1 PARSPPLADSPGADA
16 FPVLWL
22 HSRVRGPER
31 GRSHLHGPGNGAVVA
46 LRSVCDTVLALRL
59 SRSDLGRGTAAPGCL
74 DGARVRRRGRAR
86 PGGRSGRPWLD
97 PLVLRREAP
106 LARLLPRHGGRD
118 RVQPFDELPRVSS
131 RRRPAGG
138 GDEALPAAEPPESLQ
153 ALKPEVIHTGSMRA
167 LVIVPAWN
175 EERDLPAVLAELR
188 RVAPEWDVCVVDD
201 GSSDRT
207 AAVARE
213 GGARV
218 LRLPMNLG
226 IGGAVQTGYLWARER
241 GYEIAA
247 QIDGDGQHDPQYLEA
262 ALGPIRAGTA
272 DLVIGS
278 RY

>member
-1 PARSPPLADSPGADA
+1 
-16 FPVLWL
+16 
-22 HSRVRGPER
+22 
-31 GRSHLHGPGNGAVVA
+31 
-46 LRSVCDTVLALRL
+46 
-59 SRSDLGRGTAAPGCL
+59 
-74 DGARVRRRGRAR
+74 
-86 PGGRSGRPWLD
+86 
-97 PLVLRREAP
+97 
-106 LARLLPRHGGRD
+106 
-118 RVQPFDELPRVSS
+118 
-131 RRRPAGG
+131 
-138 GDEALPAAEPPESLQ
+138 
-153 ALKPEVIHTGSMRA
+153 MRA

-278 RY
+278 RYIGAGGFRSTALRRTGARYLSWFLRLRCGARVTDPTSGFRVAGPRAIELFAASYPSDYPEPEAIALAARGGLRVEEFPVVMRERRHGSSSIGPVRTVYYLIKVSLALLLLPAERRHKPEIAG